1 MKKSDELIKLLHS
14 RVPRTHGSFVFS
26 TAKKS
31 PEATGG
37 EIGQIMVDVILNHI
51 AAPCAAALEV
61 FGPWKSEGR

>member
-1 MKKSDELIKLLHS
+1 MNSSSYFTPESLGPT
-14 RVPRTHGSFVFS
+14 VASFFS